1 MATEFNT
8 RIKFKRDT
16 SSNWTNKNPVI
27 LNGEIILVD
36 TDSGEL
42 RAKVGDGVKS
52 YTQLPFSDEVIR
64 NLIPTDLSELNQD
77 STHRLVTDSEK
88 QTWNNK
94 SDFDGDYYS
103 LTSRP
108 TIPTQLSQL
117 SSDSTHRLVTDTEK
131 NIWNNKSDFNGNYN
145 NLTNKP
151 TIPTQLSQLSSDSTH
166 RTVTDTEKSTWNNKS
181 DFSGNYNDLTN
192 QPVIPDVSD
201 YVKAKE
207 PTGIT
212 TTVPP
217 TFDGY
222 TSNQFV
228 LKNEIIDNLISQINN
243 KPLSAN
249 QGYVLNN
256 IITLAVDNIGIME
269 NLETNEKNSLV
280 ESINELFTSVSN
292 GKSQIASAITD
303 KGVSTSNNDTFQQM
317 ANNINLISTGME
329 RLIINDDSIVPTGR
343 YANDT
348 YYNTSFGVKV
358 AYFSNGQIGILMQGG
373 SSTDYS
379 EIDMEIGNAPS
390 GVYLN
395 LVYGTTYRAGTSR
408 KLFMGLISGITKKVE
423 ISIDMSSRWPT
434 GPIVT
439 ISMEEV

>member
-16 SSNWTNKNPVI
+16 SSNWTSNNPKL

-108 TIPTQLSQL
+108 SIPTQLSQL

-151 TIPTQLSQLSSDSTH
+151 TIPTQLSQLSSDTTH
-166 RTVTDTEKSTWNNKS
+166 RTVTDTEKSTWNNKM
-181 DFSGNYNDLTN
+181 D
-192 QPVIPDVSD
+192 
-201 YVKAKE
+201 E
-207 PTGIT
+207 
-212 TTVPP
+212 
-217 TFDGY
+217 
-222 TSNQFV
+222 
-228 LKNEIIDNLISQINN
+228 
-243 KPLSAN
+243 LSA
-249 QGYVLNN
+249 QK
-256 IITLAVDNIGIME
+256 ITLTTSGWTQGSDDRYYQ
-269 NLETNEKNSLV
+269 TK
-280 ESINELFTSVSN
+280 SVS
-292 GKSQIASAITD
+292 
-303 KGVSTSNNDTFQQM
+303 GVTFSTPVVWVDCDLSTS
-317 ANNINLISTGME
+317 
-329 RLIINDDSIVPTGR
+329 
-343 YANDT
+343 
-348 YYNTSFGVKV
+348 
-358 AYFSNGQIGILMQGG
+358 
-373 SSTDYS
+373 
-379 EIDMEIGNAPS
+379 DMDA
-390 GVYLN
+390 
-395 LVYGTTYRAGTSR
+395 
-408 KLFMGLISGITKKVE
+408 KVE
-423 ISIDMSSRWPT
+423 ILTAWAGPSANEVKQGSGTLTFYSYEVPT
-434 GPIVT
+434 INIPVNVGVG
-439 ISMEEV
+439 

>member
-108 TIPTQLSQL
+108 SIPTQLSQL

-151 TIPTQLSQLSSDSTH
+151 TIPTQLSQLSSDTTH

-181 DFSGNYNDLTN
+181 DFSGSYNDLTN
-192 QPVIPDVSD
+192 KPSIP
-201 YVKAKE
+201 
-207 PTGIT
+207 T
-212 TTVPP
+212 
-217 TFDGY
+217 
-222 TSNQFV
+222 
-228 LKNEIIDNLISQINN
+228 
-243 KPLSAN
+243 
-249 QGYVLNN
+249 
-256 IITLAVDNIGIME
+256 
-269 NLETNEKNSLV
+269 
-280 ESINELFTSVSN
+280 
-292 GKSQIASAITD
+292 
-303 KGVSTSNNDTFQQM
+303 VSTSVASTSTTTAASSSAVKQAYDKATAAMPKTGGTF
-317 ANNINLISTGME
+317 TGT
-329 RLIINDDSIVPTGR
+329 V
-343 YANDT
+343 YA
-348 YYNTSFGVKV
+348 
-358 AYFSNGQIGILMQGG
+358 G
-373 SSTDYS
+373 SSYQSYS
-379 EIDMEIGNAPS
+379 LSLLRNSKLVSSETTPTYNGEI
-390 GVYLN
+390 YW
-395 LVYGTTYRAGTSR
+395 VYG
-408 KLFMGLISGITKKVE
+408 
-423 ISIDMSSRWPT
+423 
-434 GPIVT
+434 
-439 ISMEEV
+439 